1 MLLAG
6 HSDLK
11 TTMQYYCQVDKEQ
24 RAKAAAA
31 IDDLRRQ
38 TDARLTP
45 SGNFGENSG
54 NKEL

>member
-1 MLLAG
+1 MLAG

-31 IDDLRRQ
+31 IDLLLKQ
-38 TDARLTP
+38 SDARVTP
-45 SGNFGENSG
+45 EATFGKNSG